1 YFVPPNDLHAPQFVN
16 LNPVFALY
24 LCKERGCSLEFV
36 CDTGYSRIPA
46 SACFWKTPGFPI
58 TQWSSIGDSAS
69 TTHKDKFTCVSATLL
84 SPVQPQS
91 LLPSAAPPSLLP
103 RKALRC
109 PPNPAPLIPLQPCL
123 RRSPTQVLSTMA
135 RATIRTPS
143 SPARIS
149 SAPPRTS
156 TTSQIGLRAFTLCP
170 SLHRSVP
177 SLD

>member
-1 YFVPPNDLHAPQFVN
+1 PQFVN

-91 LLPSAAPPSLLP
+91 LLPSAAPLSLLP

-109 PPNPAPLIPLQPCL
+109 PPNPAPMIQVHPCL
-123 RRSPTQVLSTMA
+123 RRLPTQLLSLVSMA
-135 RATIRTPS
+135 EIRTAS
-143 SPARIS
+143 SPAMITT
-149 SAPPRTS
+149 APRRRS
-156 TTSQIGLRAFTLCP
+156 TTSQIGLRAFTFWP

-177 SLD
+177 ALD